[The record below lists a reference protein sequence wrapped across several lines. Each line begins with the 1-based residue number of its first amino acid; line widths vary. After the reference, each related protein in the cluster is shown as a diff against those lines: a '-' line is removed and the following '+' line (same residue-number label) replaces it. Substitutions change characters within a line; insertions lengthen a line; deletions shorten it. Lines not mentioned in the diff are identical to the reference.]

1 MAVVNT
7 PPPFINEACCE
18 ARKNIIELSS
28 EYITIER
35 SLYNA
40 MVEALHNCR
49 KTLENSIARLH
60 HHIGM
65 EWIDNE
71 TAQAILR
78 RNTRSMQTLRSDG
91 QIGYTT
97 IDGKVYYPASEIGR
111 LLERTKYED

>member
-1 MAVVNT
+1 
-7 PPPFINEACCE
+7 
-18 ARKNIIELSS
+18 
-28 EYITIER
+28 
-35 SLYNA
+35 

-60 HHIGM
+60 HHIEM
-65 EWIDNE
+65 AWIDNE

-111 LLERTKYED
+111 LLERIQYED

>member
-1 MAVVNT
+1 M
-7 PPPFINEACCE
+7 I
-18 ARKNIIELSS
+18 S

-40 MVEALHNCR
+40 MVEALQNCR
-49 KTLENSIARLH
+49 KALDLSISR
-60 HHIGM
+60 INRQSGE

-71 TAQAILR
+71 TAQSILR
-78 RNTRSMQTLRSDG
+78 RNARSMQTLRSDG

-111 LLERTKYED
+111 LLNKRVQYED